1 MKYLSPYHESCAKT
15 FAFTAFQTLSVSTW
29 STRSSHPTVWADV
42 AQLWHKLDI
51 EHCVHGFI
59 GEVMECLQTARKIY
73 NLENG
78 NTEFTNFADFA
89 QHYESLLQEGV
100 KELGDLCYYMAMLQ
114 TLLLN
119 PPESFTK
126 FAFKSDDVWGNWAWS
141 EISEAF
147 LQELTDGTPPQ
158 CDEVVES
165 EKHVFDRIE
174 AVLDKTKKLLFYGHE
189 GNFNSVFDDMN
200 FLLNWFRVFYFDKKD
215 EESTPYTIEELQTLN
230 QQKLAKRYTSG
241 TFTPEEAAAKK
252 DAEPTEEQ
260 PSSSVAKE
268 IEIDWYDK
276 KQV

>member
-15 FAFTAFQTLSVSTW
+15 FAFTQHKTDPHIYDPRILPQQILSEFA
-29 STRSSHPTVWADV
+29 P
-42 AQLWHKLDI
+42 LLHKLDI

-59 GEVMECLQTARKIY
+59 GEVMECLQTARKQY

-78 NTEFTNFADFA
+78 TTEFTNFADFT
-89 QHYESLLQEGV
+89 QQYESLLQEGV

-147 LQELTDGTPPQ
+147 LQELTDCLPLE
-158 CDEVVES
+158 CDEVIES

-200 FLLNWFRVFYFDKKD
+200 FLLNWFRVFYFVKCK

-252 DAEPTEEQ
+252 DAEA
-260 PSSSVAKE
+260 SS
-268 IEIDWYDK
+268 
-276 KQV
+276 